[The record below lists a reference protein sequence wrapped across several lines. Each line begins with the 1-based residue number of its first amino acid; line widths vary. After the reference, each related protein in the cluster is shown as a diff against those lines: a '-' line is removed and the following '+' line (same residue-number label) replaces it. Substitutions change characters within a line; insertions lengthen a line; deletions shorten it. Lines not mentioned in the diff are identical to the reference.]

1 MLRLCDAQVTR
12 RDGNCQEFLLVL
24 LLRIYHSYWYPPA
37 CPISRTFWRWFFFWP
52 GGICDVCFLL
62 FYINHGVSRIFL
74 LPVFDKRVGEFG
86 PALTAVTLNVWWPPV
101 FSCRF
106 EKLMFL
112 DSSCSEGSKWG
123 HLNRT
128 SFRMLPSTNSSHL
141 NFKTFGKGDI
151 LLETTIF
158 TCCLSFRE
166 GRLLGWSYKFSNFSG
181 KFFGF
186 SARVTYVT
194 NQFAH
199 RTARTNISHSK
210 PTDQAF
216 FSDTIL

>member
-1 MLRLCDAQVTR
+1 M
-12 RDGNCQEFLLVL
+12 
-24 LLRIYHSYWYPPA
+24 
-37 CPISRTFWRWFFFWP
+37 RTFEQDIIP
-52 GGICDVCFLL
+52 D
-62 FYINHGVSRIFL
+62 
-74 LPVFDKRVGEFG
+74 
-86 PALTAVTLNVWWPPV
+86 VTLP
-101 FSCRF
+101 
-106 EKLMFL
+106 K
-112 DSSCSEGSKWG
+112 
-123 HLNRT
+123 
-128 SFRMLPSTNSSHL
+128 TNSSHL

-158 TCCLSFRE
+158 TCYLSFRE

-210 PTDQAF
+210 PTRPF
-216 FSDTIL
+216 FPIQSYSCCKSSKNKSTLWRLSLLGWIESIQYPCSWCDYDDSLVRVLVKNNQKIRYAPPKIAIKSEDVALEEEIILKGNHHFQVQTCWILEVFSSL